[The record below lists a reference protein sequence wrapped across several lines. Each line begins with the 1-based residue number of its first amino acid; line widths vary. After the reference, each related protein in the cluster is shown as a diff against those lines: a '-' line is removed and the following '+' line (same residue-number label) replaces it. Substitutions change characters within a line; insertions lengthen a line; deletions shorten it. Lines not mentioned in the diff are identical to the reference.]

1 MGWFFKPNNMNDLG
15 IWIPSS
21 ITLIVYG
28 KEYKNY
34 KAPMSLFSL
43 TIEIIRLKQ
52 SLNQDIELLNI

>member
-1 MGWFFKPNNMNDLG
+1 MKNTMQELG
-15 IWIPSS
+15 MFYPSS

-34 KAPMSLFSL
+34 KVPMSLFQL

-52 SLNQDIELLNI
+52 NLNQDKELLNQNK

>member
-1 MGWFFKPNNMNDLG
+1 MNDLG

-52 SLNQDIELLNI
+52 CLNQDIELLNK

>member
-1 MGWFFKPNNMNDLG
+1 MKNTMQELG
-15 IWIPSS
+15 MFYPSS

-34 KAPMSLFSL
+34 KNYKVPMSLFQL

-52 SLNQDIELLNI
+52 NLNQDKELLNQNK